1 MTSINFFIT
10 PSILQQFYLKPE
22 WGYEAWLKT
31 LYPDRYKR
39 KDNYFT
45 RTGTDLHTKL
55 DYNNNERFY
64 TVFWVEVNGAT
75 YNVAMEGTPDHLNPL
90 KELKTA
96 SYYKLAS
103 EVQRKKIVEAA
114 SLQLQAYMMMT
125 GDEVGYVVLYCR
137 DGIIDEMSYIV
148 RRNDKRVKEWTTKFI
163 KYVSAYM
170 EVIEDGE
177 KDLFE

>member
-1 MTSINFFIT
+1 
-10 PSILQQFYLKPE
+10 
-22 WGYEAWLKT
+22 
-31 LYPDRYKR
+31 
-39 KDNYFT
+39 
-45 RTGTDLHTKL
+45 
-55 DYNNNERFY
+55 
-64 TVFWVEVNGAT
+64 
-75 YNVAMEGTPDHLNPL
+75 MEGTPDHLNPL

-125 GDEVGYVVLYCR
+125 GDEEGYVVLYCR
-137 DGIIDEMSYIV
+137 DGIIDEMSYVV
-148 RRNDKRVKEWTTKFI
+148 RRDDKRVKEWTTKFI

-177 KDLFE
+177 KDLYFR